1 MLACGY
7 NTPMTLKKM
16 TTYMEDDLLRSV
28 KALAATRGEKI
39 YEVLAVALKRYLEE
53 EETAQS
59 PATPVPPA
67 SPRPRELSLAE
78 ALSERSEQRAH
89 QMPGVPREKAVKLS
103 EGETLS
109 EAVLAERESRG
120 Y

>member
-1 MLACGY
+1 
-7 NTPMTLKKM
+7 MTLKKM

-39 YEVLAVALKRYLEE
+39 YEVLDVALKRYLAE
-53 EETAQS
+53 EETAQ
-59 PATPVPPA
+59 TPMTSV

-78 ALSERSEQRAH
+78 ALSYRSERSNGSDRQSRRS
-89 QMPGVPREKAVKLS
+89 PGVPREKAVKLS
-103 EGETLS
+103 EGDTLS
-109 EAVLAERESRG
+109 EAVLAERDGRS